1 MHNSNNISLNILF
14 PFKII
19 LKNRHLLSQLVK
31 RNIATRYKG
40 SAFGILWSIIQPL
53 TMLCVYTFVFSVVFK
68 TRWGVDTEGSFGSFA
83 IIMFCGMAMFNI
95 FSESVNSSCG
105 IIIANQ
111 NFVKKVIFPLE
122 MLPLTQVLSS
132 FILGM
137 IWFLLLF
144 LGIIFVFGNISF
156 TMLLIPLV
164 LIPLLMFTLG
174 VSYFIASLGVYIR
187 DIQYLIGVIIQ
198 ILFFL
203 TPIFYPLQ
211 AVPEKYRWALQINPL
226 TILIEETRN
235 LFIYGIFPN
244 WSSLGISF
252 LISIVVLYLGF
263 FWFYKTQKG
272 FSDVL

>member
-68 TRWGVDTEGSFGSFA
+68 TRWGVDTEGSSGSFA

-198 ILFFL
+198 ILFFP

>member
-1 MHNSNNISLNILF
+1 
-14 PFKII
+14 
-19 LKNRHLLSQLVK
+19 
-31 RNIATRYKG
+31 
-40 SAFGILWSIIQPL
+40 
-53 TMLCVYTFVFSVVFK
+53 
-68 TRWGVDTEGSFGSFA
+68 
-83 IIMFCGMAMFNI
+83 
-95 FSESVNSSCG
+95 
-105 IIIANQ
+105 
-111 NFVKKVIFPLE
+111 
-122 MLPLTQVLSS
+122 
-132 FILGM
+132 M